1 MNFEEYAAKP
11 LLKAA
16 GIAVPPSE
24 LARTPDEASSI
35 AETLGPCVVK
45 AQVPTGKRG
54 KAGGIALANSPEE
67 AGREATRILGMQIG
81 EHVVEKVLVEGQVS
95 IASELYAAVLNDPVT
110 KSPLVLFSPEGG
122 MDIEEIAENH
132 PEKLM
137 RLPVD
142 IRHGFDR
149 AAVEAHLP
157 ELGSVDQSELVDL
170 LEKLYSVY
178 RSNDAELL
186 EINPLVQT
194 NGGKLVALDCKFTLD
209 DSGVK
214 RQEKLAEGGT
224 PDKATELEARSHAV
238 NLKYIELDG
247 NVGVLANGAGVTMT
261 TMDAI
266 SHYGG
271 APANFLEIG
280 GEAYRLSKEALEIVL
295 ANPNVKSLM
304 VNFCG
309 AFARCDVM
317 AEGVV
322 NAWKELE
329 PDIPVFFT
337 IHGTGEKEAIAMV
350 REGLGLEPYEFM
362 DDAVKAAVEAAQ

>member
-16 GIAVPPSE
+16 GIAVPSSD
-24 LARTPDEASSI
+24 LARTSEEAGSI
-35 AETLGPCVVK
+35 AASLGPCVVK

-54 KAGGIALANSPEE
+54 KAGGIALANSSEDASKE
-67 AGREATRILGMQIG
+67 AARILGMQIG
-81 EHVVEKVLVEGQVS
+81 EHTVVKVLVEAQVP
-95 IASELYAAVLNDPVT
+95 IASELYAAVLNDPLT

-122 MDIEEIAENH
+122 MDIEELAENH

-142 IRHGFDR
+142 IRRGFDR
-149 AAVEAHLP
+149 KAVEANLP
-157 ELGSVDQSELVDL
+157 ELGQVDKAELIDL
-170 LEKLYSVY
+170 LDKLYSVY
-178 RSNDAELL
+178 RANDAELL

-194 NGGKLVALDCKFTLD
+194 KAGDLIALDCKFTLD
-209 DSGVK
+209 DSAIK
-214 RQEKLAEGGT
+214 RQEALAEGGT

-362 DDAVKAAVEAAQ
+362 DDAVKAAVEAAR

>member
-1 MNFEEYAAKP
+1 MNFEEFAAKP

-16 GIAVPPSE
+16 GIAVPPSA
-24 LARTPDEASSI
+24 LAFSADEAATAAGEI
-35 AETLGPCVVK
+35 GACVVK

-54 KAGGIALANSPEE
+54 KAGGIKLAANADE
-67 AGREATRILGMQIG
+67 ARAEAQNILGMTIG
-81 EHVVEKVLVEGQVS
+81 EHVVEKVLVEAQVP
-95 IASELYAAVLNDPVT
+95 IASELYAAILNDPES
-110 KSPLVLFSPEGG
+110 KSPLILFSPEGG

-132 PEKLM
+132 PDKLM

-149 AAVEAHLP
+149 AAVEANLP
-157 ELGSVDQSELVDL
+157 ALGEIDQSKLVDL
-170 LEKLYSVY
+170 LEKLYATY
-178 RSNDAELL
+178 TEHDAELL
-186 EINPLVQT
+186 EINPLVLT
-194 NGGKLVALDCKFTLD
+194 KDGDLIALDCKFILD

-214 RQEKLAEGGT
+214 RQEELAKNGT
-224 PDKATELEARSHAV
+224 PDKYTELEERSHAV

-271 APANFLEIG
+271 KPANFLEIG

-337 IHGTGEKEAIAMV
+337 IHGTGEDEAIAMV
-350 REGLGLEPYEFM
+350 REGLNLEPYEYM

>member
-11 LLKAA
+11 LLSAA
-16 GIAVPPSE
+16 GIAVPASE
-24 LARTPDEASSI
+24 IARTAAEAGTI
-35 AETLGPCVVK
+35 AEKIGPCVVK

-54 KAGGIALANSPEE
+54 KAGGIALASSPAE
-67 AGREATRILGMQIG
+67 ANTEAARILGMHIG
-81 EHVVEKVLVEGQVS
+81 EHEVEKVLVEAQVP
-95 IASELYAAVLNDPVT
+95 IARELYAAVLNDPVT
-110 KSPLVLFSPEGG
+110 KGPLVLFSPEGG
-122 MDIEEIAENH
+122 MDIEEIAEKH
-132 PEKLM
+132 PQRLM
-137 RLPVD
+137 RLAVD

-149 AAVEAHLP
+149 AAVAANLP
-157 ELGSVDQSELVDL
+157 DLGDIDESALVDL
-170 LEKLYSVY
+170 LAKLYAVY
-178 RSNDAELL
+178 SANDAELL

-194 NGGKLVALDCKFTLD
+194 KDGELIALDCKFTLD

-214 RQEKLAEGGT
+214 RQEDLAEHGT
-224 PDKATELEARSHAV
+224 PDKTTELEARSHAV

-337 IHGTGEKEAIAMV
+337 IHGTGDKEAIKMV
-350 REGLGLEPYEFM
+350 RDGLGLEPYEFM

>member
-1 MNFEEYAAKP
+1 MNFEEFAAKP
-11 LLKAA
+11 LLKAT
-16 GIAVPPSE
+16 GIAVPPS
-24 LARTPDEASSI
+24 AVAFSADEA
-35 AETLGPCVVK
+35 AEAAGDIGACVVK

-54 KAGGIALANSPEE
+54 KAGGIKLAASPDE
-67 AGREATRILGMQIG
+67 ARAEAEQILGMTIG
-81 EHVVEKVLVEGQVS
+81 EHVVEKVLVEAQVP
-95 IASELYAAVLNDPVT
+95 IASELYAAILNDPVT
-110 KSPLVLFSPEGG
+110 KSPLILFSPEGG

-132 PEKLM
+132 PDKLM

-149 AAVEAHLP
+149 SAVEANLP
-157 ELGSVDQSELVDL
+157 ALGAIDQGKLVDL
-170 LEKLYSVY
+170 LENLYSAY
-178 RSNDAELL
+178 TQHDAELL
-186 EINPLVQT
+186 EINPLVLT
-194 NGGKLVALDCKFTLD
+194 RDGGLIALDCKFTLD

-214 RQEKLAEGGT
+214 RQEQLAEHGT
-224 PDKATELEARSHAV
+224 PDKYTELEERSHAV

-271 APANFLEIG
+271 KPANFLEIG

-295 ANPNVKSLM
+295 ANPSMKSLM

-322 NAWKELE
+322 NAWKELN

-337 IHGTGEKEAIAMV
+337 IHGTGEDEAIAMV
-350 REGLGLEPYEFM
+350 RDGLGLEPYEHM

>member
-1 MNFEEYAAKP
+1 MNFEEFAAKP

-16 GIAVPPSE
+16 GIAVPPSA
-24 LARTPDEASSI
+24 LAHSAEEAAKAAGEI
-35 AETLGPCVVK
+35 GACVVK
-45 AQVPTGKRG
+45 AQVPTGRRG
-54 KAGGIALANSPEE
+54 KAGGIALAGSPEE
-67 AGREATRILGMQIG
+67 ARGEAERILALKIG
-81 EHVVEKVLVEGQVS
+81 EFDVEKVLVEAQVP
-95 IASELYAAVLNDPVT
+95 IATELYAAILNDPVT
-110 KSPLVLFSPEGG
+110 KGPLILFSPEGG
-122 MDIEEIAENH
+122 MNIEEIAENH
-132 PEKLM
+132 PDKLM
-137 RLPVD
+137 RCMVD
-142 IRHGFDR
+142 IRKGFDR
-149 AAVEAHLP
+149 PVVEASLP
-157 ELGSVDQSELVDL
+157 ALGDVDKDKLVDL
-170 LEKLYSVY
+170 LEKLYGVY
-178 RSNDAELL
+178 TANDAELL
-186 EINPLVQT
+186 EINPLVLT
-194 NGGKLVALDCKFTLD
+194 KDGDLIALDCKFTLD

-214 RQEKLAEGGT
+214 RQEELAKSGT
-224 PDKATELEARSHAV
+224 PDKYTGLELKSHEV
-238 NLKYIELDG
+238 GLKYIELDG

-271 APANFLEIG
+271 KPANFLEIG

-295 ANPNVKSLM
+295 ANPGVKSLM

-322 NAWKELE
+322 AAWKELN

-337 IHGTGEKEAIAMV
+337 IHGTGEDEAIAMV

>member
-1 MNFEEYAAKP
+1 M
-11 LLKAA
+11 
-16 GIAVPPSE
+16 GRIPP
-24 LARTPDEASSI
+24 
-35 AETLGPCVVK
+35 
-45 AQVPTGKRG
+45 
-54 KAGGIALANSPEE
+54 
-67 AGREATRILGMQIG
+67 
-81 EHVVEKVLVEGQVS
+81 
-95 IASELYAAVLNDPVT
+95 
-110 KSPLVLFSPEGG
+110 
-122 MDIEEIAENH
+122 
-132 PEKLM
+132 
-137 RLPVD
+137 
-142 IRHGFDR
+142 
-149 AAVEAHLP
+149 
-157 ELGSVDQSELVDL
+157 QSDNVIDL
-170 LEKLYSVY
+170 LEKLYAVY
-178 RSNDAELL
+178 AANDAELL

-194 NGGKLVALDCKFTLD
+194 TAGDLIALDCKFTLD

-214 RQEKLAEGGT
+214 RQEELATHGT
-224 PDKATELEARSHAV
+224 PDKTTELEAKSHAV

-337 IHGTGEKEAIAMV
+337 IHGTGDKEAIALV